1 MIRFLIYSSLA
12 LILYLTYG
20 FYLSQVDLQVT
31 PPGLRKSNPPG
42 YYDYRGVI
50 NVRTNLSNGSSRP
63 QRVIQEAKNAGLDFL
78 ILTDVNYYNRID
90 THNGYNGSLLV
101 MEEGEYRF
109 LDSRL
114 LYIASNRQNFPDN
127 SSDAMIFFADILS
140 RRSSDPSSDLV
151 ILAHPFNPDPTW
163 TGSYPEGLSGIEV
176 VNPRA
181 ISQKAWRRSKVS
193 VLWSLF
199 TYPFNP
205 RLSFLRLFKEPRE
218 ELTLWDQLSA
228 KQKTLGFAGSDASA
242 RAVPLANYLLRFP
255 SYQRSF
261 EFVSNHVLL
270 SSELTGQFQKDKSKL
285 LTAIKKGNFYFSID
299 ILGDP
304 KGFIATLE
312 SEDKQHLMGT
322 EIPFKKGQRIKVKL
336 PAVPTDF
343 FEIALV
349 KNGETIELSNTDEL
363 NYEIKEPGVYRV
375 YVRVSPTMPLPDG
388 KKWIT
393 WIYTNPFYVL

>member
-1 MIRFLIYSSLA
+1 MTRFLIFSSLA
-12 LILYLTYG
+12 LIMYLTYG
-20 FYLSQVDLQVT
+20 FYLSQVDLQVV
-31 PPGLRKSNPPG
+31 PSGLRKSNPSD

-63 QRVIQEAKNAGLDFL
+63 QRVIQEAKNAGLDFI
-78 ILTDVNYYNRID
+78 ILTDVNYYNRMD
-90 THNGYNGSLLV
+90 SFGGYNGNLMVL
-101 MEEGEYRF
+101 EEGEYRF

-114 LYIASNRQNFPDN
+114 LYVSLNRQNFPDN
-127 SSDAMIFFADILS
+127 STDAMIFFADILS
-140 RRSSDPSSDLV
+140 KKPNDSVSDLV
-151 ILAHPFNPDPTW
+151 ILAHPFNPEPTW
-163 TGSYPEGLSGIEV
+163 TGSYPEGLDGIEV

-193 VLWSLF
+193 VLWSLV

-218 ELTLWDQLSA
+218 ELSLWDQLSS

-242 RAVPLANYLLRFP
+242 RAVPLANYLIKFP

-261 EFVSNHVLL
+261 EFVSNHILL
-270 SSELTGQFQKDKSKL
+270 NSELTGQFQKDKVKL

-304 KGFIATLE
+304 KGFNAVLE
-312 SEDKQHLMGT
+312 SDGKEYLMGS
-322 EIPFKKGQRIKVKL
+322 ELAFKKGQQIKVKL
-336 PAVPTDF
+336 PAIPSDF
-343 FEIALV
+343 FEIALA

-363 NYEIKEPGVYRV
+363 NFEVKEPGVYRV

-393 WIYTNPFYVL
+393 WIYTNPFYIR